1 MDQEPAQKE
10 LVDRLVSALRQ
21 DEFVLYSQAIKP
33 LAAGSG
39 NRPFHEILIR
49 YQEEETKLLP
59 PGSFLPILEDCRL
72 MPYVDRWVVG
82 RITKWIRAAQAV
94 KSDWEVPRNS
104 INLSADTLDD
114 PSFVEFA
121 RKQMQVA
128 KLPEGALSFEITWAN
143 SNEQTELLRS
153 MFALLKPAG
162 CCFTIAGFDASDEA
176 FGILKTL
183 KPDFIKL
190 GSSII
195 RNVARSTAEAAKVEA
210 INKKCH
216 SLGIKTIAEHVESN
230 DVLERLRQAGVDF
243 AQGLGISP
251 PQPLT

>member
-10 LVDRLVSALRQ
+10 LIDRLVSALRQ

-33 LAAGSG
+33 LAAGGG

-114 PSFVEFA
+114 PSFVEFT
-121 RKQMQVA
+121 RKQMQTA

-143 SNEQTELLRS
+143 SIEQAELLRS
-153 MFALLKPAG
+153 MFALLKPVG

-230 DVLERLRQAGVDF
+230 DVLERLRQIGVDF